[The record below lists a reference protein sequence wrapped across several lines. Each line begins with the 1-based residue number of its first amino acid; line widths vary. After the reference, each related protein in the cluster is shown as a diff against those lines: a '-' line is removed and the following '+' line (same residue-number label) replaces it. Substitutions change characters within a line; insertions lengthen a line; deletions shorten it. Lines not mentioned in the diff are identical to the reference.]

1 MSEGTKV
8 AILGCGNMG
17 SALARALARADHPV
31 TVWNRSPEKALRL
44 AQEEGIEGAG
54 SPADAVLGAA
64 ITIVIVA
71 DYEVAECVLA
81 EAGEALAGSTVLAL
95 LSGAPQSAV
104 MLERTVATYGAG
116 YLDGTIA
123 AYPKEIGLA
132 ETMIACAG
140 SASAWRA
147 AEPVVTCLGG
157 SSRHLGEAVGAGKAY
172 EAVFAAYYMVAWAG
186 FLEAAA
192 FAEAHGL
199 PPRELLPGVDYL
211 TDLLRA
217 CTHESTAVIEAGD
230 YATDQATIDVF
241 LDGVVKHRLGFE
253 ESGHPGVMLRA
264 LEASLARARSA
275 GRGQDGFHVQYLT
288 ATEGDSAA
296 RP

>member
-1 MSEGTKV
+1 MPSV
-8 AILGCGNMG
+8 AVLGCGNMG
-17 SALARALARADHPV
+17 SALALALARGGFAV
-31 TVWNRSPEKALRL
+31 RVWNRSAEKAERL
-44 AQEEGIEGAG
+44 ARDEERIEVAAGA
-54 SPADAVLGAA
+54 ADAVRGAA
-64 ITIVIVA
+64 VTIVIVA
-71 DYEVAECVLA
+71 DYEVATAVLDEVDKA
-81 EAGEALAGSTVLAL
+81 VEGTTILAL

-104 MLERTVATYGAG
+104 ALEQTVRAQGAA

-132 ETMIACAG
+132 ETMIACSG
-140 SASAWRA
+140 SDAAWRT
-147 AEPVVTCLGG
+147 AEPVLRCLGG
-157 SSRHLGEAVGAGKAY
+157 SSRHLGEAVGAAKAY

-217 CTHESTAVIEAGD
+217 CTHESTDVIETGE

-241 LDGVVKHRLGFE
+241 LDGVVKHRVGFE
-253 ESGHPGVMLRA
+253 QTGHPGRMLRA
-264 LEASLARARSA
+264 LEASLERARTA
-275 GRGQDGFHVQYLT
+275 GHGQDGFHVQYLT
-288 ATEGDSAA
+288 ATEGD
-296 RP
+296 